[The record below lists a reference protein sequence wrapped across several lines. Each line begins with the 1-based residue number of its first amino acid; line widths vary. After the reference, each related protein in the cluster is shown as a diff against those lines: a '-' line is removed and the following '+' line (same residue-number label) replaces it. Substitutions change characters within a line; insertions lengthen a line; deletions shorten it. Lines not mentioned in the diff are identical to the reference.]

1 MYAFAR
7 GAASTC
13 GCASAEGRRHP
24 EPIPISVV
32 RETARATQRR
42 RIVETASL
50 NHRGL
55 RGKAEELQDLAFAG
69 ERSAK
74 SKAEPLSHGF
84 APCVGATPSDHVSLY
99 AVPESKN
106 ARLKYQSGV
115 FG

>member
-55 RGKAEELQDLAFAG
+55 RGKAEELEPDSKKAALISQSGFFRESCRQRSTLPTRARTR
-69 ERSAK
+69 ERSNK
-74 SKAEPLSHGF
+74 VLP
-84 APCVGATPSDHVSLY
+84 V
-99 AVPESKN
+99 
-106 ARLKYQSGV
+106 
-115 FG
+115 